1 MKITVNYSSK
11 WSNSFSNPETKKAT
25 ALSLGSIQESI
36 KGEKVIIDEGDTY
49 EDIMYKINKV
59 HPNFQYNS
67 ITKNTVLGVVSR
79 LLGEVRYLNNILDKD
94 PNHIINKIKD
104 KISFKMFDREIYN
117 EVIRIS
123 TPEKEV
129 QSNGGGVISV
139 KSKNNILLNKNEYSE
154 IFYSVFN
161 IVDIETLNNFITTLE
176 TSKTVKDIKDFFEN
190 KGLLYKENFELYKFI
205 ELYNRNIKLT
215 EGYDKEYRNFKKGKS
230 EINEEINDYIR
241 VIKRIGILNH
251 KDENYHLKPNYI
263 NIPGILIYLLSHFL
277 TRNNYDLCGI
287 LTEKKG
293 NIKGIAEASG
303 GLTIKD
309 FYNAFSNKKTSI
321 DSPYFLKAKF
331 FDKKENKSINQS
343 DFNIGISKEDGVLV
357 IFIDVSEEEA
367 IELKKIINLVGVS
380 TFQLGKKGLAYIKE
394 IDVYE

>member
-1 MKITVNYSSK
+1 M
-11 WSNSFSNPETKKAT
+11 
-25 ALSLGSIQESI
+25 
-36 KGEKVIIDEGDTY
+36 
-49 EDIMYKINKV
+49 
-59 HPNFQYNS
+59 
-67 ITKNTVLGVVSR
+67 
-79 LLGEVRYLNNILDKD
+79 
-94 PNHIINKIKD
+94 
-104 KISFKMFDREIYN
+104 
-117 EVIRIS
+117 
-123 TPEKEV
+123 
-129 QSNGGGVISV
+129 
-139 KSKNNILLNKNEYSE
+139 
-154 IFYSVFN
+154 
-161 IVDIETLNNFITTLE
+161 
-176 TSKTVKDIKDFFEN
+176 
-190 KGLLYKENFELYKFI
+190 
-205 ELYNRNIKLT
+205 
-215 EGYDKEYRNFKKGKS
+215 
-230 EINEEINDYIR
+230 
-241 VIKRIGILNH
+241 
-251 KDENYHLKPNYI
+251 
-263 NIPGILIYLLSHFL
+263 LSHFL